1 MKKNLNLKIEKEIM
15 DQLLSLIVQNLDMD
29 LLDMMV
35 ILLLPIFLLAIN

>member
-1 MKKNLNLKIEKEIM
+1 MKKNLNLRIEKEIM